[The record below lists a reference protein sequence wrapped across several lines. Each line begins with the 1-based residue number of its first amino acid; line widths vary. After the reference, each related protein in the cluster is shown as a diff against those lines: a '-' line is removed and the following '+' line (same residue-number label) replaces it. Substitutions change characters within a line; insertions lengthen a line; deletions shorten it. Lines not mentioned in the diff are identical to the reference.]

1 MSCVDEAVCG
11 RFGPPTF
18 AQHLGQVIEQID
30 RVQKRVRDMQEE
42 ETLQLIRECE
52 QKHHH
57 CWPAL
62 AHGARNCSDSWIAT
76 VIESCI

>member
-42 ETLQLIRECE
+42 ETL
-52 QKHHH
+52 
-57 CWPAL
+57 P
-62 AHGARNCSDSWIAT
+62 S
-76 VIESCI
+76 

>member
-1 MSCVDEAVCG
+1 MRVAGGRVVQEVGAGVMSCVDEAVCG

-18 AQHLGQVIEQID
+18 AQHLGQLIEQID

-52 QKHHH
+52 QKH
-57 CWPAL
+57 
-62 AHGARNCSDSWIAT
+62 RERTS
-76 VIESCI
+76 

>member
-52 QKHHH
+52 QAFRIQHDGTRVVTRIDLK
-57 CWPAL
+57 
-62 AHGARNCSDSWIAT
+62 RF
-76 VIESCI
+76 

>member
-11 RFGPPTF
+11 RFGPPTY
-18 AQHLGQVIEQID
+18 AQHLGQLIEQID

-52 QKHHH
+52 QKHRESLWCRWKHL
-57 CWPAL
+57 AL
-62 AHGARNCSDSWIAT
+62 MLLLLEN
-76 VIESCI
+76 

>member
-30 RVQKRVRDMQEE
+30 RVQKRVDRVQKRVRDMQEE

-52 QKHHH
+52 QKH
-57 CWPAL
+57 
-62 AHGARNCSDSWIAT
+62 R
-76 VIESCI
+76 ESLWRRWKHFGLMLLLLEN

>member
-42 ETLQLIRECE
+42 EEGLGLIPLVYNTSLCRSYIIIHIPRRSLARSRRRTLL
-52 QKHHH
+52 
-57 CWPAL
+57 
-62 AHGARNCSDSWIAT
+62 T
-76 VIESCI
+76 

>member
-52 QKHHH
+52 QKHRENLWRRWKHFG
-57 CWPAL
+57 L
-62 AHGARNCSDSWIAT
+62 MLLLLEN
-76 VIESCI
+76 